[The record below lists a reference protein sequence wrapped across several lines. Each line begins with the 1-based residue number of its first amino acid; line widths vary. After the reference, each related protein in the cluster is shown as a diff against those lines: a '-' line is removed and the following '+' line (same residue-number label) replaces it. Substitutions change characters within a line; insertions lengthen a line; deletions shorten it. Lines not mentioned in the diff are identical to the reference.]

1 MLQQIDS
8 TGTERMWRKKKN
20 EKKKKK
26 NALTTVVKGKR
37 GKNKTTKNN
46 RST

>member
-8 TGTERMWRKKKN
+8 TGTERMWSENRYDQ
-20 EKKKKK
+20 KKKKK
-26 NALTTVVKGKR
+26 ALTTVVKGKR